1 VVFNTRTTASNRNIP
16 CKAPAGPS
24 ARSRF
29 ARWPAL
35 SFREVC
41 PAHALSPWAV
51 SLDPLHSS
59 LASASAYAAT
69 KSSSCLF
76 RTRPR
81 TAGLCDTPG
90 TAPPLQR
97 THRSHTLPPT
107 GAGRLSASGACSFF
121 LPRHV
126 CPEASS
132 FHAACLHTLTGR
144 LLSQVVSFT
153 APTSPRVSR
162 RPGGNTPPVPSRQ
175 LSSPICALSRAL
187 PRHDWH
193 GCHSLLLP
201 PLRALPCGSSCSVC
215 PGAWCPACWLRP
227 NM

>member
-1 VVFNTRTTASNRNIP
+1 MVFNTRTTASNRNIP

-107 GAGRLSASGACSFF
+107 GAPFGKRRMHLLSSSALHRTHRLHTLPPTGALFRKRCIVLLSSLIHVQCSRSTGWLFQARKF
-121 LPRHV
+121 WISCPTCRQGVLSTRRKHV
-126 CPEASS
+126 CPESSS
-132 FHAACLHTLTGR
+132 FHAACFHTFTAR
-144 LLSQVVSFT
+144 LL
-153 APTSPRVSR
+153 
-162 RPGGNTPPVPSRQ
+162 
-175 LSSPICALSRAL
+175 
-187 PRHDWH
+187 
-193 GCHSLLLP
+193 
-201 PLRALPCGSSCSVC
+201 
-215 PGAWCPACWLRP
+215 
-227 NM
+227 